1 MFLDYLS
8 FVLIYVR
15 VRSPSPGNLS
25 KQPEA
30 KGSGSTPSR
39 SMRCQG
45 LGVHFSSLLSRTE
58 RPPWR
63 CRFKLQVLI
72 MIRVCSAPGGPQ
84 ASVGL
89 RLGSRTGPGCQC
101 GRRRVDGASFFCW
114 NWLILSLSL
123 CIFFSIWASVGH
135 FHTCTLVL
143 CRYIAVIKIVAN
155 FAGKARC
162 DAADTRMHT
171 RRW

>member
-58 RPPWR
+58 RPPWL

-72 MIRVCSAPGGPQ
+72 MIRVCSAPGSSGFSRSTTRITDRPGLPVTYGAAAAAWMEP
-84 ASVGL
+84 ASFVEIDWSYHCLSVSSSPFEPRWGIFTLVHLYFAVTL
-89 RLGSRTGPGCQC
+89 RL
-101 GRRRVDGASFFCW
+101 
-114 NWLILSLSL
+114 LKL
-123 CIFFSIWASVGH
+123 
-135 FHTCTLVL
+135 
-143 CRYIAVIKIVAN
+143 
-155 FAGKARC
+155 
-162 DAADTRMHT
+162 
-171 RRW
+171 